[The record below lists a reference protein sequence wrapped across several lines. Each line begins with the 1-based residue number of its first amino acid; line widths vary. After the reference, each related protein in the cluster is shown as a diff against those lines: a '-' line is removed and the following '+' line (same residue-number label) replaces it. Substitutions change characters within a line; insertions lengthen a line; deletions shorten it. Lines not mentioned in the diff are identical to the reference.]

1 LALISPFGAHDVD
14 VELTSFFA
22 NSQATGS
29 LLRSFM
35 YINARDL
42 TFADSGEGW
51 HASNVEVRGMIF
63 GNNGEVVDQVK
74 YTRTLRLR
82 AEAYEQA
89 LRDGLALQFDLPVKR
104 PGPYQLRVS
113 VRDLASSRIGSA
125 GQFVSVPNLG
135 NQRLALSGIVLGAAL
150 AASQPNQSSRAP
162 EEPVT
167 NSPAI
172 RRFSPGTNLQF
183 ACAIYNGAID
193 AASHRPQL
201 SLEARLF
208 HDGKIVQTS
217 PPMSVDVTNQPD
229 LARIIAA
236 GLVRLNTDLEPGKYF
251 LQLVVSDPLSKDKQG
266 DAMQWIDFE
275 IVKP

>member
-1 LALISPFGAHDVD
+1 MRQ
-14 VELTSFFA
+14 T
-22 NSQATGS
+22 
-29 LLRSFM
+29 
-35 YINARDL
+35 
-42 TFADSGEGW
+42 
-51 HASNVEVRGMIF
+51 VEVRGMIF
-63 GNNGEVVDQVK
+63 GNNGDVVDKVN
-74 YTRTLRLR
+74 YTRRLRLR

-89 LRDGLALQFDLPVKR
+89 LRDGLAMQFDMPIKR
-104 PGPYQLRVS
+104 PGPYQLRIS

-125 GQFVSVPNLG
+125 GQFVAVPNLG

-150 AASQPNQSSRAP
+150 AASQPNQSSRA
-162 EEPVT
+162 EEPVA

-172 RRFSPGTNLQF
+172 RRFSPGANLQF
-183 ACAIYNGAID
+183 ACVIYNGAID

-201 SLEARLF
+201 TMQARLF

-229 LARIIAA
+229 LTRIIAT

-266 DAMQWIDFE
+266 EAMQWIDFE